1 MPSSTDGDDMPF
13 YHPQWNEHDKPTVRC
28 PHVEG
33 RRIGDDYCQHVCPHL
48 TRVIDRQYETIIDCG
63 YTVRR
68 SHTPDAGGCRLQ
80 TTIATPAE
88 SAPAPREQAAE
99 AEAKELQ
106 TLFDIQHTRTVA
118 ADDAWRNAH
127 PERGS
132 VIPDLGE
139 LINWLQAR
147 AEKAE
152 AKLQMAQ
159 LEIDARKQECQT
171 VTHKRDKIEAEAK
184 ALREALEQVALPG
197 VGLANIFEDHPE
209 ETIDKYYA
217 AYKYCMRDIERRM
230 TIARAA
236 LDGSAKEEI

>member
-1 MPSSTDGDDMPF
+1 MPF

-88 SAPAPREQAAE
+88 SAPAPSEDWEKKYKELLVMTDLPVIANMHDRMVDAE

-152 AKLQMAQ
+152 AEVRALWILVNAISVS
-159 LEIDARKQECQT
+159 EFSGTSANDVWVDGRR
-171 VTHKRDKIEAEAK
+171 VNWHDRRDE
-184 ALREALEQVALPG
+184 L
-197 VGLANIFEDHPE
+197 
-209 ETIDKYYA
+209 
-217 AYKYCMRDIERRM
+217 
-230 TIARAA
+230 RAA
-236 LDGSAKEEI
+236 LDGSAKEE

>member
-68 SHTPDAGGCRLQ
+68 SHTLDTGGCRFQ

-152 AKLQMAQ
+152 AEVRALWILVNAISVS
-159 LEIDARKQECQT
+159 EFSGTSANDVWVDGRR
-171 VTHKRDKIEAEAK
+171 VNWHDRRDE
-184 ALREALEQVALPG
+184 L
-197 VGLANIFEDHPE
+197 
-209 ETIDKYYA
+209 
-217 AYKYCMRDIERRM
+217 
-230 TIARAA
+230 RAA
-236 LDGSAKEEI
+236 LDGSAKEE

>member
-1 MPSSTDGDDMPF
+1 
-13 YHPQWNEHDKPTVRC
+13 
-28 PHVEG
+28 
-33 RRIGDDYCQHVCPHL
+33 
-48 TRVIDRQYETIIDCG
+48 VIDRQYETIIDCG

-68 SHTPDAGGCRLQ
+68 YHTPDAGGCRLQ

-88 SAPAPREQAAE
+88 SAPAPREDAAPWDNHCDKLKALEAQLAAE
-99 AEAKELQ
+99 REQCRTAMVASQAE
-106 TLFDIQHTRTVA
+106 V
-118 ADDAWRNAH
+118 DA
-127 PERGS
+127 
-132 VIPDLGE
+132 LY
-139 LINWLQAR
+139 AR

-171 VTHKRDKIEAEAK
+171 VTHKRDKIEAEVK

-236 LDGSAKEEI
+236 LDGSAKEES

>member
-1 MPSSTDGDDMPF
+1 MPF

-68 SHTPDAGGCRLQ
+68 SHTLDTGGCRFQ
-80 TTIATPAE
+80 TTITAPAE

-147 AEKAE
+147 AEAAE
-152 AKLQMAQ
+152 A
-159 LEIDARKQECQT
+159 E
-171 VTHKRDKIEAEAK
+171 VK

-209 ETIDKYYA
+209 ETIDKYSA

-236 LDGSAKEEI
+236 LDGSAKEEG

>member
-68 SHTPDAGGCRLQ
+68 NHTPDAGGCRLQ

-88 SAPAPREQAAE
+88 SAPAPSEDWEKKYKELLVMTDLPVIANMHDRMVDAE
-99 AEAKELQ
+99 AE
-106 TLFDIQHTRTVA
+106 V
-118 ADDAWRNAH
+118 
-127 PERGS
+127 
-132 VIPDLGE
+132 
-139 LINWLQAR
+139 
-147 AEKAE
+147 
-152 AKLQMAQ
+152 
-159 LEIDARKQECQT
+159 
-171 VTHKRDKIEAEAK
+171 K

>member
-1 MPSSTDGDDMPF
+1 MEGQRETGIAHGARLIKLSVLYGRQTPSYACWRRGIRPHITMPSSTDGDDMPF

-147 AEKAE
+147 AEA
-152 AKLQMAQ
+152 A
-159 LEIDARKQECQT
+159 
-171 VTHKRDKIEAEAK
+171 EAEAK
-184 ALREALEQVALPG
+184 ALREALK
-197 VGLANIFEDHPE
+197 N
-209 ETIDKYYA
+209 
-217 AYKYCMRDIERRM
+217 MRDVAVCLDVYKRYQPVLDQ
-230 TIARAA
+230 ADAA
-236 LDGSAKEEI
+236 LAATEEAK